1 MSARR
6 GRPRAL
12 ILGAGFA
19 GLACANALS
28 ARDFAVTVVDRKRHF
43 EFLPNI
49 HEIISGVKRPAQLR
63 IPLAATLKAQ
73 GHRFIRDQV
82 LAIDATERRLQLA
95 SGREIRGDYLVLAPG
110 SEDGVYG
117 IPGVREHALPLRS
130 VDQARAIHTRLEALA
145 KEPGPR
151 RAVIVGAGYT
161 GVEAAGEI
169 LRRYADADLRLTLVE
184 GGPRLLPS
192 MPAPIGEFLRHRG
205 TSRGMDCITG
215 DPVAKLTART
225 VFLQSGQRVP
235 SHATIWAGGPRAPEV
250 LGAAMPGASPSWVP
264 VEDTLEHPHFAN
276 VFIAGDSAAPPNAVS
291 KQAYH
296 ALDMGALAADNIR
309 RRDRRR
315 RLRSYRPLPR
325 PTLLAFGDLDTV
337 LVAGDRALASPA
349 LATGEELVCTA
360 VLAQLDRRAPRERA
374 DALLDRGRQATRALL
389 WPALGDMK
397 SLLRQARVQ
406 RLS

>member
-1 MSARR
+1 MTAARA
-6 GRPRAL
+6 RPRVL

-19 GLACANALS
+19 GLACANTLS

-49 HEIISGVKRPAQLR
+49 HELISGVKRPAQLR

-73 GHRFIRDQV
+73 GHRFIRDEV

-95 SGREIRGDYLVLAPG
+95 SGRELRGDYLVLAPG
-110 SEDGVYG
+110 GEDGDYP
-117 IPGVREHALPLRS
+117 IPGVHEHALPLRS
-130 VDQARAIHTRLEALA
+130 VDQARAIHARLETLA
-145 KEPGPR
+145 KERGPR

-192 MPAPIGEFLRHRG
+192 MPAPIGAFLRDCG
-205 TSRGMDCITG
+205 ASRGMDCIIG
-215 DPVAKLTART
+215 DPVARLTART
-225 VFLQSGQRVP
+225 VFLRSGRRVP

-250 LGAAMPGASPSWVP
+250 LGATMPGAGASWVP
-264 VEDTLEHPHFAN
+264 VEDTLEHPRFADI
-276 VFIAGDSAAPPNAVS
+276 FIAGDSAAPPNPVS
-291 KQAYH
+291 RQAYH
-296 ALDMGALAADNIR
+296 ALDMGALAGDNIR
-309 RRDRRR
+309 RRARRR
-315 RLRSYRPLPR
+315 RLRRYRPLPR
-325 PTLLAFGDLDTV
+325 PTLLAFGDLNTV

-349 LATGEELVCTA
+349 LAAGKELVCTA
-360 VLAQLDRRAPRERA
+360 VLAQLDRRTTKDRA